1 MMAFVIYDTS
11 FRALVEHRLRRNPF
25 IVQNSIQL
33 IFEDWISTGPYSRL
47 ND

>member
-11 FRALVEHRLRRNPF
+11 FHALIDRLLRRNPF

-33 IFEDWISTGPYSRL
+33 IFENL
-47 ND
+47 N